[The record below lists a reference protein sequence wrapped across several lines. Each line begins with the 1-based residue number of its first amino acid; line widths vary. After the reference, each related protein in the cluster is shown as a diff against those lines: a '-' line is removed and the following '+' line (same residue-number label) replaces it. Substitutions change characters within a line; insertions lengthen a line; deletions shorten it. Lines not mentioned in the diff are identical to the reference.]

1 MLADPIT
8 FLVLLD
14 FGFLDFWFLDEIDDK
29 AIFDLSLLMV
39 VTILLDLFDDALRRD
54 AVVML
59 VFFLF
64 IVLHYGDTCS

>member
-39 VTILLDLFDDALRRD
+39 VTVLLDLFDDALRRD

>member
-39 VTILLDLFDDALRRD
+39 VTVLLDLFDDALRRD

-59 VFFLF
+59 VFRLF
-64 IVLHYGDTCS
+64 IVLRYCDTCS